1 VPSGRDGQ
9 LDDRFSFARPNYML
23 DFAGIETILK
33 EPFRRIG
40 GKG

>member
-1 VPSGRDGQ
+1 VPSGGDGQ
-9 LDDRFSFARPNYML
+9 LDDRFFFARPNSLL
-23 DFAGIETILK
+23 DFAGIGTILK